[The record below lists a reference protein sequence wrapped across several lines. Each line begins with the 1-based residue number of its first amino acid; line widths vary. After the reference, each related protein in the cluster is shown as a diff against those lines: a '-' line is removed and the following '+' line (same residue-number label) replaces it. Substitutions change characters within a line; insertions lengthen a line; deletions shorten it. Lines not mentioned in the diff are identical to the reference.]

1 MRIISNDLTR
11 KLRVL
16 IKSSN
21 FDVNNYLV
29 FNELNKEQQKIID
42 NAISILK
49 ENTVDE
55 VKVFGGNIEKNEEK
69 LEKLKENIKKEL
81 ENEEYNEIKNDL
93 EKLINSYVKNFQLLI
108 PMVCGAIIPVKQLPS
123 VEVYFRTSPRIMID
137 NEKPE
142 KMSIDDNSISYY
154 GEIKCLIPR
163 ITLFGK
169 IKDADPLFAPLI
181 GDLDLGDFNP
191 EKSEHKGP
199 MIGNYS
205 YITELITSMDKD
217 TTKNNLTRYH
227 EQYQRHGEPI
237 CDFLLKDKE
246 LMDAMEKLSSA
257 IESKRTSSSVSI
269 CAIAVPNIQDKSTIV
284 VVQDES
290 KSPNA
295 YATCFEAL
303 LRFSALCYEAPST
316 KKPSEVSTSPIP
328 PTQAGQAI
336 GPGGQRLE
344 VWTQEELVKD
354 AAERGLGTGLPPNME
369 LWTEEQLID
378 MAKSRTDLGVNL
390 PEWSEEELEK
400 LTKSRQ
406 GTLNIPEWKD
416 TGLSICE
423 KCGYTLRE
431 GWLECP
437 ICNWKVGV
445 PVPKEEQE
453 KDSSD
458 DIEKI
463 KQIQNEDKNDS
474 E

>member
-1 MRIISNDLTR
+1 MRIISELFQ

-16 IKSSN
+16 IKSSD

-49 ENTVDE
+49 ENTIDE

-69 LEKLKENIKKEL
+69 LEKLKDNIKKEL
-81 ENEEYNEIKNDL
+81 EKEEYNEVKNDL

-108 PMVCGAIIPVKQLPS
+108 PMGCGAIIPVKQLPF
-123 VEVYFRTSPRIMID
+123 VEVYFRTIPRIMVD

-142 KMSIDDNSISYY
+142 KISINDNSISYY
-154 GEIKCLIPR
+154 AEIKCIIPR

-191 EKSEHKGP
+191 EKSEHKGS
-199 MIGNYS
+199 MIENYS
-205 YITELITSMDKD
+205 YITELISSMDKD

-246 LMDAMEKLSSA
+246 LIDAMEKLSSA
-257 IESKRTSSSVSI
+257 TESKRTSSPVSI
-269 CAIAVPNIQDKSTIV
+269 CAIAVPSMQDGSTIV

-290 KSPNA
+290 KSVNA
-295 YATCFEAL
+295 FATCFEAL

-316 KKPSEVSTSPIP
+316 KKPSEVSTGPTP

-344 VWTQEELVKD
+344 VWTREDLVKD

-369 LWTEEQLID
+369 LWTEEQLLDI
-378 MAKSRTDLGVNL
+378 AKSRTDLGVNL

-400 LTKSRQ
+400 LAKSRQ

-416 TGLSICE
+416 TKDIIPCPQCSYGCRS
-423 KCGYTLRE
+423 
-431 GWLECP
+431 GWSECP
-437 ICNWKVGV
+437 VCGSKLISVSSEETQK
-445 PVPKEEQE
+445 KEN
-453 KDSSD
+453 
-458 DIEKI
+458 
-463 KQIQNEDKNDS
+463 IQNDTEQNQNEEKNGSD
-474 E
+474 